1 MSDGSTAYTTR
12 KMTTDTEILSIKLRR
27 AICAA
32 MLTCVPLHVHALEF
46 DFGTP
51 IGFSQQA
58 LDALSRAARQWTSRI
73 DDPITVNIETNF
85 IDFDNTNTI
94 ASALSVTLISGLTFS
109 DTVINKLKI
118 DAAAEGDDGI
128 VASLPSV
135 SNLHFDLPSNI
146 DFLGDLAGTK
156 ANFKAIA
163 LPGFDLD
170 DLFGARDGLIN
181 FNLDFNFDFD
191 NSDGVTAGHMDF
203 ETVAAHELGH
213 ALGFISAVDD
223 VDFLLSQGR
232 SGTIAPTLLD
242 LFRFAPGAD
251 DPVDAADFA
260 TATRNLIP
268 GDAAFFD
275 DIDNE
280 YLFSTGV
287 FAGDGRQASHWKD
300 TNSIGLLDPTLAFG
314 QVFTV
319 SAADLRA
326 LDVIGYD
333 VTAVPL
339 PPAILFFASALAFL
353 ARRNSRPH

>member
-1 MSDGSTAYTTR
+1 
-12 KMTTDTEILSIKLRR
+12 
-27 AICAA
+27 
-32 MLTCVPLHVHALEF
+32 MLTCFPLHVHALEF

-51 IGFSQQA
+51 IGSSQQD
-58 LDALSRAARQWTSRI
+58 LDALSRAAHQWTSRI

-85 IDFDNTNTI
+85 IDFDNTNTT

-118 DAAAEGDDGI
+118 DAAAEGDDDGI

-163 LPGFDLD
+163 LPGFNLD

-181 FNLDFNFDFD
+181 FNLDLNFDFD

-300 TNSIGLLDPTLAFG
+300 TNSIGLLDPTFAFG

-319 SAADLRA
+319 SAADLSA
-326 LDVIGYD
+326 LDVSGYD

-339 PPAILFFASALAFL
+339 PPAI
-353 ARRNSRPH
+353 R

>member
-1 MSDGSTAYTTR
+1 
-12 KMTTDTEILSIKLRR
+12 MTPFTEIPLINIRR
-27 AICAA
+27 AIGAA
-32 MLTCVPLHVHALEF
+32 ILTCVSLHVHALEF

-51 IGFSQQA
+51 VGFTQPA
-58 LDALSRAARQWTSRI
+58 LDALSRAALQWTSRI

-85 IDFDNTNTI
+85 LDFDNSNTI
-94 ASALSVTLISGLTFS
+94 ASAFSVTLISGLTFS
-109 DTVINKLKI
+109 DTVINQLKI
-118 DAAAEGDDGI
+118 DAAAEGDDSI

-135 SNLHFDLPSNI
+135 GDLHFDLPTNI

-156 ANFKAIA
+156 ANFKALA

-170 DLFGARDGLIN
+170 TLFGSRDGLIN

-191 NSDGVTAGHMDF
+191 NSNGVTPGHMDF

-213 ALGFISAVDD
+213 ALGFISAADD

-232 SGTIAPTLLD
+232 AGTIAPTLLD

-251 DPVDAADFA
+251 DPLNTTDFA
-260 TATRNLIP
+260 TATRNLTP

-275 DIDNE
+275 DLDNE

-287 FAGDGRQASHWKD
+287 FTGDGRQASHWKD
-300 TNSIGLLDPTLAFG
+300 TDSIGILDPTLAFG

-333 VTAVPL
+333 ITAVPL
-339 PPAILFFASALAFL
+339 PPAIILFASAFAFL
-353 ARRNSRPH
+353 GRRHFRLH